1 MLFAKTK
8 RMWWIR
14 NWKVPSI
21 LSYENFGMKYKIEK
35 NLTKAKKKKLLT
47 IVFRRDR
54 VFENS
59 LFV

>member
-1 MLFAKTK
+1 
-8 RMWWIR
+8 
-14 NWKVPSI
+14 
-21 LSYENFGMKYKIEK
+21 MKYKIEK